1 VKRVRLSF
9 VAIIFQFP
17 VALTVC
23 APGCWCVLPWPLQS
37 ILLEH
42 PDLIP
47 GVSCRIGAIFL
58 LYDGYKGES
67 LANNPFTSVFA
78 KILEVSSTPLLSIC
92 SSSCAPIAIYRV
104 GCAARFPMYFLAVQR
119 RVCIEAIGPT
129 NTNRMAADVPF
140 LPGWRAPTRS

>member
-1 VKRVRLSF
+1 VERVGLSF
-9 VAIIFQFP
+9 VAHFSVP
-17 VALTVC
+17 RGAYRLC
-23 APGCWCVLPWPLQS
+23 AGVGWCVLPWPLQS

-78 KILEVSSTPLLSIC
+78 KILEVSSTPLLSV
-92 SSSCAPIAIYRV
+92 PH
-104 GCAARFPMYFLAVQR
+104 PMPPPLLSTVKGVLPKRLPMCLLAVQR
-119 RVCIEAIGPT
+119 LVCIKVIGPT
-129 NTNRMAADVPF
+129 HTNRMAADVPF
-140 LPGWRAPTRS
+140 LPG